1 MGITSAVFPP
11 PLASAEAEY
20 ELARRIEAGVY
31 AEQLL
36 TTGSPHPPDDLR
48 RVVQSGKQA
57 WETLWL
63 SNLRLVAKLS
73 HQVARRHRLPFDD
86 IFQDGCLGLAGALM
100 RFDFTLGWRFST
112 LSHEYVQRFVKASA
126 ARRAGELDGSGRR
139 HRLRILL
146 REHAAELCAL
156 EHRQPPIR
164 EVARRL
170 GVSMS
175 AAAGALA
182 VTTSLDEVG
191 TQQLSSDGGFG
202 TVEVHGLDFLEL
214 LADAGDLLRLRYG
227 LGMRSHTQEEIAERL
242 GVSASTVAR
251 MERRALARAR
261 AVLEAEQCRLPG
273 LSAEP

>member
-1 MGITSAVFPP
+1 
-11 PLASAEAEY
+11 
-20 ELARRIEAGVY
+20 
-31 AEQLL
+31 
-36 TTGSPHPPDDLR
+36 
-48 RVVQSGKQA
+48 
-57 WETLWL
+57 
-63 SNLRLVAKLS
+63 
-73 HQVARRHRLPFDD
+73 
-86 IFQDGCLGLAGALM
+86 
-100 RFDFTLGWRFST
+100 
-112 LSHEYVQRFVKASA
+112 
-126 ARRAGELDGSGRR
+126 
-139 HRLRILL
+139 
-146 REHAAELCAL
+146 
-156 EHRQPPIR
+156 
-164 EVARRL
+164 
-170 GVSMS
+170 MS